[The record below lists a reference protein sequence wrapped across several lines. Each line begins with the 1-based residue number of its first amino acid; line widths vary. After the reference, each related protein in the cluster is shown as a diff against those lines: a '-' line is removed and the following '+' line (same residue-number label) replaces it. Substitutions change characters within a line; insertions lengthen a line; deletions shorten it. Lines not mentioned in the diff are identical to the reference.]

1 MRVGKPIETNPIEK
15 GQSTMDKIR
24 VSKSIMDSLN
34 KTGYAV
40 GKKYAYKVHDKLSPD
55 CIVVERIPRYYYHD
69 GINPGPRVCTVDY
82 ARRHGLLDVLQ
93 VKGA

>member
-1 MRVGKPIETNPIEK
+1 
-15 GQSTMDKIR
+15 MDKIR

-40 GKKYAYKVHDKLSPD
+40 GKKYTYKVHDKLSPD

-69 GINPGPRVCTVDY
+69 GINPGLGCVPWIMPVVTVCLMFC
-82 ARRHGLLDVLQ
+82 R
-93 VKGA
+93 

>member
-1 MRVGKPIETNPIEK
+1 
-15 GQSTMDKIR
+15 MDKIR

-40 GKKYAYKVHDKLSPD
+40 GKKYAYKVYDKLSPD

-69 GINPGPRVCTVDY
+69 GINPGPRVCTMDY
-82 ARRHGLLDVLQ
+82 ARRNHMVDVLQ

>member
-15 GQSTMDKIR
+15 GQATMDKIR

-55 CIVVERIPRYYYHD
+55 CIVVERIPRYHD